1 MGSNI
6 TTTTNQDFNPAFDL
20 PDIQQDIPFIQ
31 SLNQPQVAWRWYQNG
46 YDAEPNDSNFA
57 LPHTNYVSHHNGAQ
71 YFGYLA
77 NNPAER
83 GNYRGENDFFTDM
96 ANNALPPGGG
106 VFYIRGG
113 YYNLKYPQ
121 QTPPIQNPSY
131 PPGGLTASRHRR
143 DQSHQVR
150 RRRSSELL
158 RQQPQRSDGGPRDQ
172 RDRQQPRDL
181 GTQRHHHHL

>member
-6 TTTTNQDFNPAFDL
+6 TTTTNQDLNAAFDL

-46 YDAEPNDSNFA
+46 YDAEPNDSAFA

-96 ANNALPPGGG
+96 ANNALPPAGS
-106 VFYIRGG
+106 VF
-113 YYNLKYPQ
+113 LYPRQ
-121 QTPPIQNPSY
+121 LLQSQISYRSTCRRIQE
-131 PPGGLTASRHRR
+131 
-143 DQSHQVR
+143 
-150 RRRSSELL
+150 SELSSG
-158 RQQPQRSDGGPRDQ
+158 RV
-172 RDRQQPRDL
+172 
-181 GTQRHHHHL
+181 